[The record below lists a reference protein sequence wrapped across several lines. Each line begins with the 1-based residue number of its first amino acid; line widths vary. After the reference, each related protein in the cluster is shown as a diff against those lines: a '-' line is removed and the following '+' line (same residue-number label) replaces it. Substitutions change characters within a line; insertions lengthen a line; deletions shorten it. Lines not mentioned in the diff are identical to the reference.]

1 MSVSV
6 PEVASRDDDDDIT
19 DEEVFDESRNSKSP
33 QTECDTEVTNEPPR
47 SDSALT
53 VALEVDMV
61 PDGHLLSPINIVDLA
76 SPVTSS
82 LLKSST
88 NEPLTVQDEQR
99 DSHLHVKNA
108 DAQNSKPK
116 ETQSI
121 YIFIYY
127 IILLLK

>member
-1 MSVSV
+1 M
-6 PEVASRDDDDDIT
+6 
-19 DEEVFDESRNSKSP
+19 
-33 QTECDTEVTNEPPR
+33 TNEPPR

-121 YIFIYY
+121 YIFLYY

>member
-1 MSVSV
+1 LSVSV
-6 PEVASRDDDDDIT
+6 PEVASRDDDDDIP
-19 DEEVFDESRNSKSP
+19 DEEVFDECRNSKSP

-61 PDGHLLSPINIVDLA
+61 PDGYHLSPINIVDLA

-99 DSHLHVKNA
+99 DSHLHVKVA
-108 DAQNSKPK
+108 DFQNSEPK

-121 YIFIYY
+121 YFFY
-127 IILLLK
+127 ILNYFCF